1 MEKAISSDC
10 ENFADG
16 SFAALI
22 SGKSTVLPGSGSGS
36 NMGTLGEERGHSATV
51 LICRPH
57 IGFVGG

>member
-1 MEKAISSDC
+1 MKTSYVSD
-10 ENFADG
+10 D
-16 SFAALI
+16 SVAALI
-22 SGKSTVLPGSGSGS
+22 CGKSTVLPGSGSGS